1 MSLPFPEPSCLTEQL
16 QNLCYRLAVEMRAL
30 YNRQKLKLEKT
41 EADTLYLAI
50 DGKAASASTADSA
63 TTAASA
69 DHATTADSA
78 KSANVAANADHAT
91 EADSA
96 TAAKSAEYAT
106 TAGTAEKATEANH
119 AASADTASHADSAS
133 NADYATEA
141 GSASTALSASSVAW
155 ENVTGRPTIGAV
167 ASKDTIAISDVV
179 GLQSQ
184 LDSIKTDDDDY
195 GSIE

>member
-41 EADTLYLAI
+41 EADELYLAI
-50 DGKAASASTADSA
+50 DGKAASASAADTA
-63 TTAASA
+63 TTAESASR
-69 DHATTADSA
+69 
-78 KSANVAANADHAT
+78 AT
-91 EADSA
+91 ESD
-96 TAAKSAEYAT
+96 
-106 TAGTAEKATEANH
+106 H

-141 GSASTALSASSVAW
+141 GSASTALSASAVAW
-155 ENVTGRPTIGAV
+155 TNVTGRPTIGAV

>member
-30 YNRQKLKLEKT
+30 YNRQKLTLEKT
-41 EADTLYLAI
+41 EADELYLAI
-50 DGKAASASTADSA
+50 DGKAASSSTADTA
-63 TTAASA
+63 TTAESASR
-69 DHATTADSA
+69 
-78 KSANVAANADHAT
+78 AT
-91 EADSA
+91 ESD
-96 TAAKSAEYAT
+96 
-106 TAGTAEKATEANH
+106 H

-141 GSASTALSASSVAW
+141 RSASTALSPSTVAC
-155 ENVTGRPTIGAV
+155 NNKKKKPTKSAV
-167 ASKDTIAISDVV
+167 ASKDTIAIADVEGV
-179 GLQSQ
+179 QSQ

>member
-41 EADTLYLAI
+41 EADELYLAI
-50 DGKAASASTADSA
+50 DGKAASASTADTA
-63 TTAASA
+63 TTAESASR
-69 DHATTADSA
+69 
-78 KSANVAANADHAT
+78 AT
-91 EADSA
+91 ESD
-96 TAAKSAEYAT
+96 
-106 TAGTAEKATEANH
+106 H
-119 AASADTASHADSAS
+119 AASS
-133 NADYATEA
+133 ADYATEA
-141 GSASTALSASSVAW
+141 GSASTALSASAVAW
-155 ENVTGRPTIGAV
+155 TNVTGRPTIGAV

>member
-41 EADTLYLAI
+41 EADELYLAI
-50 DGKAASASTADSA
+50 DGKAASSSTADTA
-63 TTAASA
+63 TTAESASR
-69 DHATTADSA
+69 
-78 KSANVAANADHAT
+78 AT
-91 EADSA
+91 ESD
-96 TAAKSAEYAT
+96 
-106 TAGTAEKATEANH
+106 H

-141 GSASTALSASSVAW
+141 GSASTALSASAVAW
-155 ENVTGRPTIGAV
+155 TNVSGRPTIGAV
-167 ASKDTIAISDVV
+167 ASKDTIAIADVA

>member
-69 DHATTADSA
+69 GHATTADSA
-78 KSANVAANADHAT
+78 ESANVAANADHAT

-96 TAAKSAEYAT
+96 
-106 TAGTAEKATEANH
+106 
-119 AASADTASHADSAS
+119 
-133 NADYATEA
+133 
-141 GSASTALSASSVAW
+141 STALSASSVAW
-155 ENVTGRPTIGAV
+155 ANVTGRPTIGAV
-167 ASKDTIAISDVV
+167 ASKDNIAISDVV
-179 GLQSQ
+179 GLQSK